1 MKPLLCAV
9 FLILSIQLN
18 AQKAFYS
25 DEVKA
30 KMDQNKIDGVPTLTG
45 IEFVHKVVI
54 LSGLSDAIY
63 KNNDSKI
70 QESLNEIKNGLGF
83 LHVDFERLT
92 TGDLI
97 INFIDDIEYPIDSI
111 KIALTNKNFIISAIE
126 VIAILDK

>member
-1 MKPLLCAV
+1 M
-9 FLILSIQLN
+9 LSVQLN
-18 AQKAFYS
+18 AQVAYYS

-111 KIALTNKNFIISAIE
+111 KIALTNKNFISSAIE